1 MVDDAI
7 DMLIRMEANVVFDL
21 RHACQS
27 EQRHNSMNMHE
38 SECLQILQLC
48 RILLLLCIRLKTRVY
63 LAFLLL
69 VMAVSHVRDSLNLL
83 LKGYAKKGSLEL
95 RDKAASSKTQVCY
108 MKLNLCVRF

>member
-48 RILLLLCIRLKTRVY
+48 RILFALVHSVEDKSIFCFFVVGDGSVTR
-63 LAFLLL
+63 
-69 VMAVSHVRDSLNLL
+69 
-83 LKGYAKKGSLEL
+83 
-95 RDKAASSKTQVCY
+95 Q
-108 MKLNLCVRF
+108 RFT